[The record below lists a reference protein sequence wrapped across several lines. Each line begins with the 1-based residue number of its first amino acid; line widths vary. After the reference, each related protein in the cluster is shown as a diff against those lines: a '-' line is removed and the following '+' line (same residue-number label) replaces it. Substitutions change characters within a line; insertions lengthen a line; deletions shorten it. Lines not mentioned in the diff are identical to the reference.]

1 MKAGAGR
8 IGLSTMGPDSNGR
21 QDLLQ
26 TDAAINSG
34 NSGGALVN
42 TRGELV
48 GINAGAYHLGTSQ
61 EGYGISFAIP
71 YQLAKRIMDELIT
84 HGRVKRGYVG
94 ISSVQ
99 IDTVTAK
106 LQNEQISQG
115 LVIENMDSEGPA
127 VKGGL
132 QRGDLLLQ
140 INDKP
145 INNVRNAMDIIA
157 EMPPGTKAKFT
168 VLRDGK
174 QRVQTITVEEDVRF
188 SKSNN
193 N

>member
-1 MKAGAGR
+1 
-8 IGLSTMGPDSNGR
+8 
-21 QDLLQ
+21 
-26 TDAAINSG
+26 
-34 NSGGALVN
+34 
-42 TRGELV
+42 
-48 GINAGAYHLGTSQ
+48 
-61 EGYGISFAIP
+61 
-71 YQLAKRIMDELIT
+71 
-84 HGRVKRGYVG
+84 
-94 ISSVQ
+94 VQ

-132 QRGDLLLQ
+132 QRGDLLLR

-157 EMPPGTKAKFT
+157 EMQPGTKAKFT

>member
-1 MKAGAGR
+1 
-8 IGLSTMGPDSNGR
+8 
-21 QDLLQ
+21 
-26 TDAAINSG
+26 
-34 NSGGALVN
+34 LVN

-132 QRGDLLLQ
+132 QRGDLLLR

-157 EMPPGTKAKFT
+157 EMQPGTKAKFT